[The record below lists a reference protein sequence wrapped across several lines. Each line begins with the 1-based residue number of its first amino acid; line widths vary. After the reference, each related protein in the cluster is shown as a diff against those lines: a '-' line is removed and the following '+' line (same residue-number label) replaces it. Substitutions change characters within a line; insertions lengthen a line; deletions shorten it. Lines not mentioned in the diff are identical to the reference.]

1 MEIFKISSSSPP
13 SLNVQ
18 KVHEEFIQN
27 IETGIPHP
35 GTSSWRLKFVVVKMY
50 LKIVTRLGYIVKAYC
65 G

>member
-35 GTSSWRLKFVVVKMY
+35 GTLLVDD
-50 LKIVTRLGYIVKAYC
+50 
-65 G
+65 

>member
-1 MEIFKISSSSPP
+1 MTKGNKWKFLKYLLNVTSSPP

-35 GTSSWRLKFVVVKMY
+35 GTLLVDD
-50 LKIVTRLGYIVKAYC
+50 
-65 G
+65 